1 MAGTRVLFVQVKQAN
16 VRRAPRVARDNVVDS
31 LVAGDAVEI
40 LAGTV
45 EESADGWLWQRLAE
59 SEEHWVA
66 EANRQTGMRLLDVQ
80 PPDVAASAAIE
91 AAPETLYVAVETVNI
106 RRSPETTGDNILTRL
121 KRGEAVS
128 VLATTRIVGVDGWQW
143 RALADRQ
150 DAWVA
155 EYHIRSGR
163 RLLSRKSP
171 GKPVAGRVRVD
182 GRRFVL
188 DGQPLRFIG
197 ANLRELPFYGRSDV
211 LPFTNQGVQ
220 TDQLRA
226 MQEMKMR
233 VVRMHACHRSV
244 SLEDAVPLIGAA
256 LDRIQQHGLLA
267 IVVLN
272 DSLGSF
278 WVPGDERF
286 HRHVLGHLDKM
297 DYFHAGGYKENY
309 LPYVRRMV
317 TAYRDH
323 PAIFAWELG
332 NEYAIHPQP
341 ASIADGEAFLR
352 FVGSVS
358 TEIRALDPN
367 HLITIGLVN
376 SGHVA
381 PNDQPGLDRLAFARR
396 LYGLPA
402 IDFLTVH
409 FYEGNGEEGNSRL
422 DLIVARELNKP
433 LIVEEWGARGG
444 NRAELT
450 DGVIAAWTGEGAGG
464 LMQWGLS
471 ATPFD
476 VGVGDTEFG
485 MDPYTESNKGHY
497 QKLMQVYREWAERL

>member
-1 MAGTRVLFVQVKQAN
+1 MQVKQAN

-197 ANLRELPFYGRSDV
+197 ANLR
-211 LPFTNQGVQ
+211 
-220 TDQLRA
+220 
-226 MQEMKMR
+226 
-233 VVRMHACHRSV
+233 
-244 SLEDAVPLIGAA
+244 
-256 LDRIQQHGLLA
+256 
-267 IVVLN
+267 
-272 DSLGSF
+272 
-278 WVPGDERF
+278 
-286 HRHVLGHLDKM
+286 
-297 DYFHAGGYKENY
+297 
-309 LPYVRRMV
+309 
-317 TAYRDH
+317 
-323 PAIFAWELG
+323 
-332 NEYAIHPQP
+332 
-341 ASIADGEAFLR
+341 
-352 FVGSVS
+352 
-358 TEIRALDPN
+358 
-367 HLITIGLVN
+367 
-376 SGHVA
+376 
-381 PNDQPGLDRLAFARR
+381 
-396 LYGLPA
+396 
-402 IDFLTVH
+402 
-409 FYEGNGEEGNSRL
+409 
-422 DLIVARELNKP
+422 
-433 LIVEEWGARGG
+433 
-444 NRAELT
+444 
-450 DGVIAAWTGEGAGG
+450 
-464 LMQWGLS
+464 
-471 ATPFD
+471 
-476 VGVGDTEFG
+476 
-485 MDPYTESNKGHY
+485 
-497 QKLMQVYREWAERL
+497 